1 MVIIINRRKGIKT
14 TKENPASL
22 INAKDL
28 ERNVKEEVSKELYSK
43 DKESKKKS

>member
-14 TKENPASL
+14 TKENPSSL

-28 ERNVKEEVSKELYSK
+28 ERNVKEEVSKELYPNNKSK
-43 DKESKKKS
+43 TKR